1 MKKIIID
8 DIFSPFRKKSKN
20 WEKYDYPK
28 TSIDQIIRLNKNHNL
43 LCLYGKPEVTID
55 SDSIKID
62 NDLIGTAFVFL
73 SRIEELNKNH
83 DKFGRY
89 KYKNSIADRFQIIT
103 RPIVNEYIEFIKDAL
118 KYLEPK
124 ILFKKYDFDV
134 ILTHDIDMIK
144 KWNIR
149 GIIKHSI
156 FNFMKRGFVK
166 DCRNIFFQRKII
178 LPIHT
183 TILRT

>member
-1 MKKIIID
+1 M
-8 DIFSPFRKKSKN
+8 
-20 WEKYDYPK
+20 
-28 TSIDQIIRLNKNHNL
+28 

-83 DKFGRY
+83 DKFGKY

-118 KYLEPK
+118 K
-124 ILFKKYDFDV
+124 ILRTKNSFKKYDFDV

-166 DCRNIFFQRKII
+166 IVEIFFFQRKII
-178 LPIHT
+178 LPI
-183 TILRT
+183 ILQFYVHNECF